1 MTSPFASVSATGRLL
16 FGGAMAALTL
26 VADLLLQYTPRVERV
41 GSPDYLYLLEVSR
54 SRLLW
59 GHALGVVA
67 ILLMTV
73 GLRAAASLISGPG
86 WLRRGYESLAVFSCA
101 GAAAFHALFAPIG
114 LALQSAPDEAGRAVL
129 VAALRPA
136 HELLGTPILLLYFF
150 AATLYS
156 GIVAAGRTPLPRV
169 AALATQ
175 MPLWLG
181 LLVVARTS
189 PLAGTVIFPA
199 GLSLGNTIFFLV
211 LARLARPR
219 PKLHLVN

>member
-1 MTSPFASVSATGRLL
+1 MAAKRSLPLL
-16 FGGAMAALTL
+16 FGAAMAALTL

-41 GSPDYLYLLEVSR
+41 GSPDYLYLLDVSR

-73 GLRAAASLISGPG
+73 GLRAAAGLISGPA
-86 WLRRGYESLAVFSCA
+86 WLRRGYEGLAVFSCA
-101 GAAAFHALFAPIG
+101 GTAVFHALFAPIG
-114 LALQSAPDEAGRAVL
+114 LALQTAPDAAGRAAL

-136 HELLGTPILLLYFF
+136 HEMLGTPILLLYFF
-150 AATLYS
+150 AATLFT
-156 GIVAAGRTPLPRV
+156 GIVAAGRTPLPR
-169 AALATQ
+169 ATALATQ
-175 MPLWLG
+175 MPLWLA
-181 LLVVARTS
+181 LLVLARTS

-211 LARLARPR
+211 LARGARPR
-219 PKLHLVN
+219 PKLQLVN